1 LLERTLSRPW
11 SPARLESSDAESPSP
26 AQDEGGRKLEVEL
39 SGRRWTGPTSDARED
54 PRQAGRRGPELREE
68 PEWPP
73 PRSSQPQEAAMDQCP
88 SRPEQT
94 PRSGEHCH
102 RDTGDGDAG
111 LRDEQEECAERIPD
125 LASELAEVVGEGRS
139 TRRRGRAGGRG
150 HGRESAS
157 QLTFFQ
163 PFVETSVLCR
173 LLINAVI
180 NLDGV
185 MLAWPGSSHWSR
197 PLAREILLL
206 PPGLFYLQYKCTTH
220 DMLKLQNC
228 SVYALQEKCH
238 TPAART

>member
-1 LLERTLSRPW
+1 MKHDRGLWRRSVHDHVVEHATCGLRAALRTGTGWRGDRRATLLERTLSRPW

-39 SGRRWTGPTSDARED
+39 SARRWTGPTSDARED

-68 PEWPP
+68 PVWPP

-102 RDTGDGDAG
+102 RDTGDSDAG

-125 LASELAEVVGEGRS
+125 LASELAEAVGEGRS

-157 QLTFFQ
+157 QLTFF
-163 PFVETSVLCR
+163 PTVAVNR
-173 LLINAVI
+173 PVNPLI
-180 NLDGV
+180 
-185 MLAWPGSSHWSR
+185 SSELIFR
-197 PLAREILLL
+197 
-206 PPGLFYLQYKCTTH
+206 
-220 DMLKLQNC
+220 
-228 SVYALQEKCH
+228 
-238 TPAART
+238 